1 MNEIDEGNEYDQFA
15 GWVGWEGGVM
25 DLALHGVDEDE
36 VPEGLKEVW
45 AKVEKLADEY
55 GELQNEVYRIL
66 DERSVTTN
74 G

>member
-1 MNEIDEGNEYDQFA
+1 MSDDKGNEYDQFA
-15 GWVGWEGGVM
+15 DWIGWEGGVM
-25 DLALHGVDEDE
+25 SLALHGVDEVD

-45 AKVEKLADEY
+45 SDVMRIASEYEKL
-55 GELQNEVYRIL
+55 QHKVYRIL